1 MKILE
6 QALSRRDIK
15 QQYLNYFSTMT
26 KAVVDIE
33 RESMA
38 IDAPL
43 HADLELLLIEQGAS
57 QNDLW
62 GINLY
67 PDKEGESFVE
77 FTALIN
83 IRPHQNNFTMDIGDE
98 RVRKRIG
105 DIVRRWVIDA

>member
-1 MKILE
+1 M
-6 QALSRRDIK
+6 A
-15 QQYLNYFSTMT
+15 

-38 IDAPL
+38 IDAPFY
-43 HADLELLLIEQGAS
+43 ADLELLLIEQGSS

-83 IRPHQNNFTMDIGDE
+83 IRPHQKNFTMDIGDE

-105 DIVRRWVIDA
+105 DIVRRWVVDV